1 MLKREDAHEDDIN
14 VIHWNR
20 KDPFIASGGDDCTLR
35 VWDLRSF
42 NDTCESVAEF
52 KHHHKAPICSVEW
65 SPHESSVLATCG
77 EDDQV
82 AIWDLAVERD
92 PEEKAEEEVVRI
104 ERFLVLFFFLCSIS
118 RMSYLLFN
126 AFEWVINYFVC
137 FNCEV
142 CRQLR

>member
-1 MLKREDAHEDDIN
+1 MLKKEGAHEDDIN

-42 NDTCESVAEF
+42 SSGESVAEF
-52 KHHHKAPICSVEW
+52 RHHHKAPICSVEW
-65 SPHESSVLATCG
+65 SPHESSVLATAG

-92 PEEKAEEEVVRI
+92 PEEKADDD
-104 ERFLVLFFFLCSIS
+104 LVCKTFLCLLIFLLMKFIS
-118 RMSYLLFN
+118 STVFL
-126 AFEWVINYFVC
+126 
-137 FNCEV
+137 
-142 CRQLR
+142 